1 MNRHA
6 VWFHAVLFL
15 LAGTGLPHPYCRADD
30 PPAVE
35 KKSDD
40 PNLKSES
47 SNLKS
52 QISDLESQSSDS
64 QSAPSP
70 EATLALALL
79 GSLTPEHM
87 KQLGQMLEQ
96 DWKRRPE
103 WGEMAIA
110 ILKGEQMR
118 VGMGWWKTTVKRYDW
133 SWLRGH
139 FDANQDGFV
148 DREELPESVPLGDK
162 LFARLDRDLDGKLT
176 AVDLETTDSGGPMNP
191 VAMLNMMSGVV
202 FSRLDTDSNGRV
214 SLEELA
220 AFFAKADGEELGFLT
235 PEDLRAAL
243 DEPNMRKQ
251 PARGQSG
258 EPPPAEMLRMFLTGQ
273 LGWLESGPEY
283 GDVAPDFTLPTHDGS
298 ATVTLTGS
306 RGKKPVVLIFGSFT

>member
-1 MNRHA
+1 M
-6 VWFHAVLFL
+6 LFGV
-15 LAGTGLPHPYCRADD
+15 AASFGGLVSSPSCRADD
-30 PPAVE
+30 PPAAKQE
-35 KKSDD
+35 TDD
-40 PNLKSES
+40 PDLKSES
-47 SNLKS
+47 SNPKAQVS
-52 QISDLESQSSDS
+52 EPIST
-64 QSAPSP
+64 QSA

-118 VGMGWWKTTVKRYDW
+118 VGMGWWKTTVKRFDW
-133 SWLRGH
+133 SWLRGN
-139 FDANQDGFV
+139 FDSNQDGV
-148 DREELPESVPLGDK
+148 IDRTELPASAPLGDK
-162 LFARLDRDLDGKLT
+162 LFARLDRDLDEKLT
-176 AVDLETTDSGGPMNP
+176 AVDFETSDAGGPMNP

-202 FSRLDTDSNGRV
+202 FSRLDTDSNGRI
-214 SLEELA
+214 SLDEIA
-220 AFFAKADGEELGFLT
+220 AFFAKADGEDLGFLT

-243 DEPNMRKQ
+243 DDPEMRKP
-251 PARGQSG
+251 PARGQG
-258 EPPPAEMLRMFLTGQ
+258 GQPPQAEMLRMFLTGQ

-283 GDVAPDFTLPTHDGS
+283 GDIAPDFTLPTHDGS
-298 ATVTLTGS
+298 ATVTLADS

>member
-1 MNRHA
+1 MKRLPLWVHA
-6 VWFHAVLFL
+6 VFGVVATV
-15 LAGTGLPHPYCRADD
+15 GGVLPHLSCRADD
-30 PPAVE
+30 PPAVQ
-35 KKSDD
+35 KQSDD
-40 PNLKSES
+40 PNQKAGNSDVKSE
-47 SNLKS
+47 
-52 QISDLESQSSDS
+52 ISIPIST
-64 QSAPSP
+64 QSA

-133 SWLRGH
+133 SWLAGN
-139 FDANQDGFV
+139 FDANRDGVV
-148 DREELPESVPLGDK
+148 DRAELPENVPLGDK
-162 LFARLDRDLDGKLT
+162 LFARLDRDLDEKLT
-176 AVDLETTDSGGPMNP
+176 AADLETTDAGGPMNP

-243 DEPNMRKQ
+243 DDPDMRKQ
-251 PARGQSG
+251 MARGQG
-258 EPPPAEMLRMFLTGQ
+258 GQPAQAEMLRMFLTGQ
-273 LGWLESGPEY
+273 LGWLDSGPEY
-283 GDVAPDFTLPTHDGS
+283 GDVAPDFTLPTHDGF
-298 ATVTLTGS
+298 ATVTLTDS

>member
-1 MNRHA
+1 MNRLPVWIHA
-6 VWFHAVLFL
+6 TLFGVSTSL
-15 LAGTGLPHPYCRADD
+15 GGFLAQPSCRADD
-30 PPAVE
+30 PPVVE
-35 KKSDD
+35 KKSDN
-40 PNLKSES
+40 PNLKSEI

-52 QISDLESQSSDS
+52 QISDQTAT
-64 QSAPSP
+64 QSA

-87 KQLGQMLEQ
+87 KQFGQLLEQ

-133 SWLRGH
+133 SWLRGN
-139 FDANQDGFV
+139 FDANQDGVV
-148 DREELPESVPLGDK
+148 DRAELPENVPLGDK
-162 LFARLDRDLDGKLT
+162 LFARLDRDLDEKLT
-176 AVDLETTDSGGPMNP
+176 AADLEVTDAGGPMNP
-191 VAMLNMMSGVV
+191 VAMMNMMSGVV

-220 AFFAKADGEELGFLT
+220 AFFAKADSEALGFLT
-235 PEDLRAAL
+235 PEDLRAVL
-243 DEPNMRKQ
+243 DDPDMRKQ
-251 PARGQSG
+251 SARGSG
-258 EPPPAEMLRMFLTGQ
+258 GQPPQAEMLRMFLTGQ

-283 GDVAPDFTLPTHDGS
+283 GDAAPDFTLPTHDGS
-298 ATVTLTGS
+298 STVTLSDS
-306 RGKKPVVLIFGSFT
+306 RGRKPVVLVFGSFT